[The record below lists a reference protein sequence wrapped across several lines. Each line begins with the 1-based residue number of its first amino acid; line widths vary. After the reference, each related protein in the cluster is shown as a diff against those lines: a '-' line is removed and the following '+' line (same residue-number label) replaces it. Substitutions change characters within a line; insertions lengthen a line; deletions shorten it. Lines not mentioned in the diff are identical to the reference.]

1 MTLMRGGMV
10 GPKIDNGVAADAH
23 STNHASEREP
33 SSHESPTKGRAAGR
47 RGRIALTVVALIAFA
62 AIGVGVS
69 QLCSNSKAP
78 SSDSDISAEDV
89 ITESQLMDVVNVS
102 DLSTAQF
109 IYNGIATKYND
120 DGSEQY
126 KVRYTGTV
134 TAGVD
139 MSQITFDVND
149 EEKTVTPHLPD
160 IALSVSIE
168 PDIDYIPSNPGS
180 NQKEA
185 LELCQRDANDEVDG
199 STDIRSVAQQNLQST
214 VEGLIDPL
222 LQTHGYTIE
231 WSE

>member
-1 MTLMRGGMV
+1 MALTRGGVV
-10 GPKIDNGVAADAH
+10 GPKIDNGVATDAH
-23 STNHASEREP
+23 STDHASEREP
-33 SSHESPTKGRAAGR
+33 SSHESPSKGRAAGR
-47 RGRIALTVVALIAFA
+47 RRSIALKAVALIAIA
-62 AIGVGVS
+62 AIVAGAS
-69 QLCSNSKAP
+69 QLWSSSEAP

-89 ITESQLMDVVNVS
+89 ITESQLIDVVNVS

-134 TAGVD
+134 AAGVD

-149 EEKTVTPHLPD
+149 GEKTVTPHLPG

-185 LELCQRDANDEVDG
+185 LELCQRDANDEVDA

-214 VEGLIDPL
+214 IEGLIDPL